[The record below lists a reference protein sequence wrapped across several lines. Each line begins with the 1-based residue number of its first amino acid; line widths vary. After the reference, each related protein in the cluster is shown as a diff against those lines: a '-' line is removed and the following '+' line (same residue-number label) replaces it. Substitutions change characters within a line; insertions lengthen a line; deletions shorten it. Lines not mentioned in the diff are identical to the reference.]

1 MFSKPLNHQD
11 VESNQKDPDSH
22 SKHQLEQFGERTGKT
37 GDLLASDEELEK
49 SIDNYHKTHLPE
61 NFNSLHYKHLITIQ
75 KAVQFSSEDLSLPQ
89 IVEYFLTLCKEIIP
103 FRVGNVFLK
112 NEKEWDAVIKTTHS
126 DFEIIW
132 REMEQDGT
140 IAWIFEKN
148 TYFLVT
154 NEEYEGLQTISDNP
168 VQYLT
173 YPLTYKNI
181 KIGLCFIKNEASE
194 LNFSLNDLEVLKLI
208 INQLSLALNHHSSIS
223 GTGKNSN
230 DMEVVIE
237 NLNQTLKLAV
247 VGELAG
253 GITHEINNPLQII
266 LGKIQIAMLTDKDN
280 SFLKFIEEQSLRI
293 ATLVRTI
300 YEISCSDMNISN
312 EHVEIE
318 SYLNQTVNLIRRQL
332 EKRGIN
338 VRIEISENLPLLS
351 GGIAVFKQIVLLMLV
366 SAKKRLKNGD
376 IFTIKIN
383 TSKKGVITLNFY
395 NTGFKYSPQFKEV
408 ADESKLYDNS
418 IYLHDFHLITLMSI
432 IQEIGGKLNF
442 HKNEFGGTD
451 IGINICAN
459 ITKDGQNEYK
469 RIS

>member
-132 REMEQDGT
+132 REMERDGT

-208 INQLSLALNHHSSIS
+208 INQLSIALNHHSSIS

-253 GITHEINNPLQII
+253 
-266 LGKIQIAMLTDKDN
+266 
-280 SFLKFIEEQSLRI
+280 
-293 ATLVRTI
+293 
-300 YEISCSDMNISN
+300 
-312 EHVEIE
+312 
-318 SYLNQTVNLIRRQL
+318 
-332 EKRGIN
+332 
-338 VRIEISENLPLLS
+338 
-351 GGIAVFKQIVLLMLV
+351 
-366 SAKKRLKNGD
+366 
-376 IFTIKIN
+376 
-383 TSKKGVITLNFY
+383 
-395 NTGFKYSPQFKEV
+395 
-408 ADESKLYDNS
+408 
-418 IYLHDFHLITLMSI
+418 
-432 IQEIGGKLNF
+432 
-442 HKNEFGGTD
+442 
-451 IGINICAN
+451 
-459 ITKDGQNEYK
+459 
-469 RIS
+469 